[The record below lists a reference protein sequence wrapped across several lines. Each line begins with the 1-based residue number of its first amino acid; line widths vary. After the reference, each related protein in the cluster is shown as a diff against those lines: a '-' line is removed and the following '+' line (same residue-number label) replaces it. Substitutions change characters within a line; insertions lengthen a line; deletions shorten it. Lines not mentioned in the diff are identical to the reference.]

1 MSEENLRNF
10 TKLKYAQKKTLTYSA
25 LGKKKI
31 ENGEKVGKLLVSR
44 IKPKI
49 NSTKTIPVTLA
60 EGQQEL
66 VNKPITAQENLIVY
80 LCYRR
85 SRL

>member
-1 MSEENLRNF
+1 MC
-10 TKLKYAQKKTLTYSA
+10 TKKDFDLFSA
-25 LGKKKI
+25 RQKKI